1 MKNYLYEY
9 SPTQPSKRG
18 TLLYIDKNLRYRS
31 RSDLT
36 LYKSKE
42 IESSFIEILESKKK
56 NTIVGCIYKHPNVPV
71 GEFTNDFLEPL
82 LEKLSF
88 EKKEVILIGDFN
100 INLLNCNID
109 KNTSDYV
116 DMLYSRAFLSYN
128 KLPNANYSLLKN
140 FN

>member
-56 NTIVGCIYKHPNVPV
+56 NTSTLH
-71 GEFTNDFLEPL
+71 L
-82 LEKLSF
+82 
-88 EKKEVILIGDFN
+88 
-100 INLLNCNID
+100 
-109 KNTSDYV
+109 
-116 DMLYSRAFLSYN
+116 
-128 KLPNANYSLLKN
+128 
-140 FN
+140 